1 MLRLAGLL
9 YSLIST
15 TLAGTFIIAVLVM
28 GYGTLMPILWAAVAG
43 FAVSLPAAWLVAKAL
58 YS

>member
-28 GYGTLMPILWAAVAG
+28 GYGTLMPILVAAALG
-43 FAVSLPAAWLVAKAL
+43 FALSLPVAWLIAKAL